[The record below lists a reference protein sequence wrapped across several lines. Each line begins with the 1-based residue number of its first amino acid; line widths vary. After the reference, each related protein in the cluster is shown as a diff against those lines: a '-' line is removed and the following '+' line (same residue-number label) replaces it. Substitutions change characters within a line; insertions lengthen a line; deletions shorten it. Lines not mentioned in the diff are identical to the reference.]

1 MSDREQGEK
10 TISEALAEWR
20 QAEQTA
26 AVARRGTLAAKI
38 AAAAA
43 EDAAEAA
50 KATAKAAKAALS
62 AATLAETSAAK
73 TASAVGLVDD
83 ATRREITDVEE
94 DRANEGYRKAVERG
108 GTNTAPSAGEPPADA
123 PSP

>member
-73 TASAVGLVDD
+73 TASAARLVVESTRADIVD
-83 ATRREITDVEE
+83 AVSDSAIADIEE
-94 DRANEGYRKAVERG
+94 AEAHERYRTAMSRAEKRLTSK
-108 GTNTAPSAGEPPADA
+108 
-123 PSP
+123 

>member
-1 MSDREQGEK
+1 MSEREQREK
-10 TISEALAEWR
+10 TTSEALAEWR

-73 TASAVGLVDD
+73 TASAARLVFESTRVDNID
-83 ATRREITDVEE
+83 AASDSAIADVEE
-94 DRANEGYRKAVERG
+94 AEARERYRTAMDRAEKRQSSK
-108 GTNTAPSAGEPPADA
+108 
-123 PSP
+123 